1 MDPQLMAMLQGGMPP
16 GPGIPGEPGPQMA
29 PNVAARMMDVPAVV
43 PTAPP
48 AGMPMP
54 APAPMDMGGAP
65 MMDMGGA
72 PMMPPPPPGGGAPM
86 DMMAGGPMNA
96 SPLPSTDPGQI
107 MALLSQFAA
116 DDQLK
121 AIQMALAETKMAQAQ
136 AIQPVAAAMLEQA
149 MSQATTMDGPG
160 GGMGSYAGGEMGAY

>member
-1 MDPQLMAMLQGGMPP
+1 MDPQLMAILQAGAPA

-29 PNVAARMMDVPAVV
+29 PAVASRLMDVQ
-43 PTAPP
+43 PT
-48 AGMPMP
+48 GPMP
-54 APAPMDMGGAP
+54 GMESPMPMDMAAASMPMGAP
-65 MMDMGGA
+65 PMHMGTPIGA
-72 PMMPPPPPGGGAPM
+72 PPMPM
-86 DMMAGGPMNA
+86 DMMAGSPTNA

-136 AIQPVAAAMLEQA
+136 AIQPVAAAMLQQA
-149 MSQATTMDGPG
+149 MSQATTMDVPG
-160 GGMGSYAGGEMGAY
+160 GGMGSY

>member
-1 MDPQLMAMLQGGMPP
+1 MDPQLMALLQGGLPP

-29 PNVAARMMDVPAVV
+29 PNVAARMMDVAPVA

-48 AGMPMP
+48 MGMPMP
-54 APAPMDMGGAP
+54 APAPGGPPPMDAGAP
-65 MMDMGGA
+65 
-72 PMMPPPPPGGGAPM
+72 PM
-86 DMMAGGPMNA
+86 DMPMAPGGPPMDVMAGGPMNA

-149 MSQATTMDGPG
+149 MSQATTMDMPG
-160 GGMGSYAGGEMGAY
+160 GGMGSY